1 MDIPASIT
9 RDQSGAAAAEMALL
23 VPLLVILMFGSFELG
38 HYFWNEHKVVKAVR
52 DGARFAGRQSF
63 STFVCTQGS
72 TTTVSAT
79 TGKGLEID
87 NLVRFGKLN
96 VVANVD
102 QPIVRN
108 WTNPVTIQ
116 VTCAPAA
123 TYSGIYNG
131 MEGNVP
137 VVQVAA
143 TTAYP
148 SLFASLGFNSASLNL
163 VAESQS
169 AVMGI

>member
-1 MDIPASIT
+1 
-9 RDQSGAAAAEMALL
+9 MALML
-23 VPLLVILMFGSFELG
+23 PLLIILMFGSFELG
-38 HYFWNEHKVVKAVR
+38 NYFWSEHKIVKSVR

-63 STFVCTQGS
+63 TTFPCTAGS
-72 TTTVSAT
+72 TSIISPTS
-79 TGKGLEID
+79 GKGQEID

-96 VVANVD
+96 VGVND
-102 QPIVRN
+102 KSIIKN
-108 WTNPVTIQ
+108 WTTPVVIE

-131 MEGNVP
+131 MESNVP
-137 VVQVAA
+137 VVRITA

-148 SLFASLGFNSASLNL
+148 SLFSSLGFESEGLSLI
-163 VAESQS
+163 AQSQS